1 MPKLRHAAGFLHAM
15 LDWGSSSSSSSSAA
29 SSSSFKGPLLFVPGS
44 LFIDVF
50 IRNNYTTDSNAMY
63 VGFLRDFAEAE
74 EAVGNATGADDLRS
88 LADGVSDAVS
98 RLLWSGSYDSA
109 VPGADHF
116 ITQLN
121 RAPDTG
127 GVASAGDTESGAIIR
142 DFVDYDANLIVSV
155 S

>member
-15 LDWGSSSSSSSSAA
+15 LDWGGGSSS

-74 EAVGNATGADDLRS
+74 EAVGNATGAADLRS

-127 GVASAGDTESGAIIR
+127 GVASAGDTESGAIR